1 MSLMWRKSGLVNHAE
16 IHDMFMF
23 KFSTEIWTLKLHQVF
38 ISMFTLA
45 SPWFSC
51 RFGQGKSPK
60 LGCNSPV
67 NTSRI
72 PILSLSF
79 RPYPSKRLH
88 GWETEQLYINMG
100 CSTLCLGDGWKEEMY
115 IFLLVYCIWY
125 FPPILKMSTCS
136 WQLLTSWYYTFIIS
150 LYFWKCIVLIDWF
163 MNMFGNF
170 GGKFCTPGV
179 SLSQLGLLH
188 PWDISMFTIE
198 HRILDYSVFHYAIQ
212 NGLKQRSCNNTH
224 FYFYF
229 FWWKLSGE
237 IFAISY
243 VIRVFLLQQN
253 GEWVTMPAKNWAWL
267 GAVRELG
274 IHPED

>member
-1 MSLMWRKSGLVNHAE
+1 
-16 IHDMFMF
+16 MF

-100 CSTLCLGDGWKEEMY
+100 SSTLCLGDGWKEEMY

-253 GEWVTMPAKNWAWL
+253 GEWVTMPTKKL
-267 GAVRELG
+267 GLVGSGPGARDTPLKINIEPDHGGL
-274 IHPED
+274 EDHVPF

>member
-1 MSLMWRKSGLVNHAE
+1 MKKMSLMWRKSGLVNHAE

-100 CSTLCLGDGWKEEMY
+100 SSTLCLGDGWKEEMY

-150 LYFWKCIVLIDWF
+150 LYFWKCIVLIDWYEY
-163 MNMFGNF
+163 
-170 GGKFCTPGV
+170 V
-179 SLSQLGLLH
+179 RQ
-188 PWDISMFTIE
+188 
-198 HRILDYSVFHYAIQ
+198 
-212 NGLKQRSCNNTH
+212 
-224 FYFYF
+224 
-229 FWWKLSGE
+229 FWG
-237 IFAISY
+237 
-243 VIRVFLLQQN
+243 
-253 GEWVTMPAKNWAWL
+253 
-267 GAVRELG
+267 
-274 IHPED
+274 

>member
-100 CSTLCLGDGWKEEMY
+100 SSTLCLGDGWVEGRDVY
-115 IFLLVYCIWY
+115 ISIGILYMVLPPYPQNVYLFMAIAYFLV
-125 FPPILKMSTCS
+125 
-136 WQLLTSWYYTFIIS
+136 
-150 LYFWKCIVLIDWF
+150 LYIY
-163 MNMFGNF
+163 
-170 GGKFCTPGV
+170 
-179 SLSQLGLLH
+179 H
-188 PWDISMFTIE
+188 
-198 HRILDYSVFHYAIQ
+198 
-212 NGLKQRSCNNTH
+212 
-224 FYFYF
+224 
-229 FWWKLSGE
+229 
-237 IFAISY
+237 IF
-243 VIRVFLLQQN
+243 VFL
-253 GEWVTMPAKNWAWL
+253 EVYYSSHWL
-267 GAVRELG
+267 IYECVRKFWG
-274 IHPED
+274 